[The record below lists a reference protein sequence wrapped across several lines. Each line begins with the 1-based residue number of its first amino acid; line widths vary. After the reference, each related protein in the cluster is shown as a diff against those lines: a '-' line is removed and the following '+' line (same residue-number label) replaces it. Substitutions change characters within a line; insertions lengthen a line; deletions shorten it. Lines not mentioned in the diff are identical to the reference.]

1 MPLFQWSQNLSVNIA
16 EIDTQHKRLVDL
28 INQLHDSMKEGKGKE
43 ALGKILKEL
52 TDYTVYHF
60 STEEK
65 LFEKHG
71 YPEGARHKKEHE
83 DLTRQVLDIGGK
95 FSTGKAVIT
104 MEVMN
109 FLKEWLNNHIMQ
121 VDKKYSQFLNAKGV
135 H

>member
-28 INQLHDSMKEGKGKE
+28 INHLHDSMKGGKGKE
-43 ALGKILKEL
+43 AMGKILKDL

-65 LFEKHG
+65 LFEKYG
-71 YPEGARHKKEHE
+71 YPESARHKKEHE
-83 DLTRQVLDIGGK
+83 DLTKQVLDIGRKYNAGDM
-95 FSTGKAVIT
+95 ILT
-104 MEVMN
+104 MDLMN

-121 VDKKYSQFLNAKGV
+121 VDKKYSSYFNAKGV
-135 H
+135 K